1 MTDSKTYFF
10 VSAGFAAES
19 LFAGAADDS
28 AGLDGETAGA
38 AFEPSAAFDSV
49 EEPALSVEEPDL
61 SVAEEPALPLLVAPE
76 VFPFSLDVV
85 TGEAWSVSDSPS
97 SNAEIDTRFTNTTSI
112 IAIPNQTIAVHIV
125 TRVKTSP
132 ALAPNALDPP
142 MPPNAPASPPPRPR

>member
-49 EEPALSVEEPDL
+49 EEPDL
-61 SVAEEPALPLLVAPE
+61 SVADEPALPLLVAPE